1 MRRIH
6 QRKPFVDP
14 ISDAP
19 TISETIRGA
28 VLIMVFIST
37 LIKLSFRRSLSVINV
52 LSLSSACVQLRPNPR
67 PDATVREK
75 KQARDSSRQRDPI
88 GAVPRPF
95 VLSPG
100 GEGSLS
106 LASPALGVSVRWID
120 FGSRL
125 WLVCGSG
132 FVVHGFV
139 QSDELSIGSMKLSE
153 VKTKHGSEE
162 MVSMEALR

>member
-1 MRRIH
+1 MFRFRE
-6 QRKPFVDP
+6 VE
-14 ISDAP
+14 AP
-19 TISETIRGA
+19 TAPSPPALFSGSWR
-28 VLIMVFIST
+28 L
-37 LIKLSFRRSLSVINV
+37 L
-52 LSLSSACVQLRPNPR
+52 QLRR
-67 PDATVREK
+67 R
-75 KQARDSSRQRDPI
+75 R
-88 GAVPRPF
+88 F
-95 VLSPG
+95 LSPG

-106 LASPALGVSVRWID
+106 LASPALGVSVCWIG